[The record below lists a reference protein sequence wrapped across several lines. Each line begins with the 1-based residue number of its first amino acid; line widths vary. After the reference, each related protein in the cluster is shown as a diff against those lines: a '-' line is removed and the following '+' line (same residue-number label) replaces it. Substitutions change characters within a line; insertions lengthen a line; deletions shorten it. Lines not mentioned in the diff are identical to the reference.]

1 MRRDPKEAL
10 PASQTAIPLWRSRW
24 SAWALLVLALPVGR
38 LAGQEVGVSPLMS
51 EAVRQNLEQG
61 QRALQDRQFEQASQ
75 RFQAAVESA
84 RTYQPQAREYAL
96 EATSRRN
103 EGKLADAYVL
113 MTKAIELAPQDANL
127 QYMFGVITDE
137 LESYAE
143 ATEAYLKALELNPE
157 QNQAATALWRIYEK
171 TRRYTVAI
179 DTFSRLAEQHPKNEW
194 FPYYLGQAHLA
205 NGSPELALPAFREA
219 IRINP
224 RDWYNNRAFMSAL
237 RNSTVLLNRE
247 QEGLGLDIAE
257 ADSESHIAIAEYE
270 RLVNDNA
277 TAVPTVKLF
286 LALLYVED
294 GQIDKALP
302 LLRQLALTQSLDLN
316 LRYNVAE
323 NLQLAARQRS
333 ADQQQ
338 IIFAEAAEQYS
349 RVLQQMEEDAT
360 DRLEVLIEYGKTLV
374 GAGKLVEGLET
385 LEAALRHWHEKQT
398 ERPTQLYYE
407 LGKAYF
413 RAGEQDLAED
423 YFRLFSRDV
432 EAYFTFATR
441 GTRTDEKL
449 EALHTL
455 ADIYL
460 TNRNYRSAAD
470 VLRRAVTAIDRFGGR
485 LRVDPVK
492 SKQFRLKLADALL
505 HGQQYE
511 DCIVELRKL
520 QNDPDAGGQARRLLA
535 EAHLGLRRHKDA
547 LEQLRTVEGTPD
559 WNDHAMTLMAD
570 ALMADGKYTEALKY
584 LDQAL
589 QARVGDERIRLR
601 RAQCLVALRDT
612 ESAAAA
618 YHEILDQNPHAV
630 AAWVGLGDMEL
641 LAARNLTG
649 QLQLTHLTSAVEQ
662 LTRASQEDPT
672 DLSISSKRDAATEQ
686 RIQADAR
693 LQAASERTRTIL
705 YSLGILAAITAPL
718 IYIYLGYRKQWARR
732 IFEEVLKL
740 EKDLKQMIRQHVR
753 HHWNGRWERLGVED
767 EFAGRFPY
775 SYLRKKAEKEEDA
788 RDVLDVSN
796 FGHLVAIVDTGWTS
810 LGFKDRA
817 KPKTRELVIAALSYV
832 GNCRNAIFHSAEFQH
847 ELGGGRDTQNPTN
860 HMNRQVQLSLKT
872 IRDNFDLTS
881 EPPEAA
887 ARPKEIPVVE
897 AVSIVDGERPH

>member
-1 MRRDPKEAL
+1 MHAVQVPARRSPPRCSL
-10 PASQTAIPLWRSRW
+10 L
-24 SAWALLVLALPVGR
+24 ALLILALPVER
-38 LAGQEVGVSPLMS
+38 LTGQEVGVSPLMS
-51 EAVRQNLEQG
+51 ETVRQNLEQG

-84 RTYQPQAREYAL
+84 RNYQPQAREYAL
-96 EATSRRN
+96 EAASRRSS
-103 EGKLADAYVL
+103 GRLDDAYTL
-113 MTKAIELAPQDANL
+113 IIKAVELAPQDADL
-127 QYMFGVITDE
+127 QYMRGVIADQ
-137 LESYAE
+137 LESYGE

-157 QNQAATALWRIYEK
+157 HTQAATALWEIYKK
-171 TRRYTVAI
+171 TRRFTVAI
-179 DTFSRLAEQHPKNEW
+179 DTFSRLAGQHPKSEW

-205 NGSPELALPAFREA
+205 NGSPEHALPAFREA

-224 RDWYNNRAFMSAL
+224 RDWYNNRAFLSAL

-247 QEGLGLDIAE
+247 QEGLGLDIAA
-257 ADSESHIAIAEYE
+257 ADSESHTAIAEYE
-270 RLVNDNA
+270 RLTADPA

-294 GQIDKALP
+294 GQTDKALP
-302 LLRQLALTQSLDLN
+302 LLRQLALTQSLELN

-323 NLQLAARQRS
+323 NLQLAARQRPVG
-333 ADQQQ
+333 QQQ
-338 IIFAEAAEQYS
+338 VIFAEAAEQYS
-349 RVLQQMEEDAT
+349 RVLQQMEESAS
-360 DRLEVLIEYGKTLV
+360 DRLDVLIEYGKSLV

-385 LEAALRHWHEKQT
+385 LEAALYRWHEEQPG
-398 ERPTQLYYE
+398 RPTQLYYE

-432 EAYFTFATR
+432 AAYFTVATR

-470 VLRRAVTAIDRFGGR
+470 VLRRAVTAIDQFGGR
-485 LRVDPVK
+485 LRIDPVK
-492 SKQFRLKLADALL
+492 SKEFRLKLADALL

-520 QNDPDAGGQARRLLA
+520 QNDPDAGGKARRLLA

-559 WNDHAMTLMAD
+559 WNDHAMALMAD

-589 QARVGDERIRLR
+589 QARAGDERIRLR

-612 ESAAAA
+612 NAAATA
-618 YHEILDQNPHAV
+618 YQEILDQNPHAV
-630 AAWVGLGDMEL
+630 AAWVGLGEMEL
-641 LAARNLTG
+641 QAARDLTG
-649 QLQLTHLTSAVEQ
+649 QQQVTHLTSAVEH

-672 DLSISSKRDAATEQ
+672 DLTISSKRDTATEQ
-686 RIQADAR
+686 RLQADAR

-705 YSLGILAAITAPL
+705 YSLGILAAVTAPL

-732 IFEEVLKL
+732 IFEEVLRL
-740 EKDLKQMIRQHVR
+740 EKELKQMIRQHVR
-753 HHWNGRWERLGVED
+753 HRWDGRWERLGTED

-775 SYLRKKAEKEEDA
+775 SYLRKKAEKEEDV

-810 LGFKDRA
+810 LGFKDRS

-872 IRDNFDLTS
+872 IRDNFDLTA
-881 EPPEAA
+881 ELPAPPP
-887 ARPKEIPVVE
+887 RPEDIPVVE
-897 AVSIVDGERPH
+897 AVSIVEAERPH